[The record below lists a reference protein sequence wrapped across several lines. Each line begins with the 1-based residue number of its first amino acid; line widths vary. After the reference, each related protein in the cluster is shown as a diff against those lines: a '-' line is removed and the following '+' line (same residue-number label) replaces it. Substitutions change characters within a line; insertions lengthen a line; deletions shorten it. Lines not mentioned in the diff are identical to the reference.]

1 METMSS
7 ATLAVAKPVAK
18 NVPQNGFAIA
28 LRDYSELVKAR
39 VTTLVVITA
48 ACGFYLAARKAGIPS
63 LSWQMLAALIGVGLV
78 SGGTAA
84 LNEVMERDVDAR
96 MHRTAR
102 RPLPSRRMSMTH
114 GTIVGLLLTL
124 GGSLYLGLTTNW
136 LTGALALLTATVYL
150 AIYTPLKQISP
161 VCTTIGAFPGAMPG
175 VLGWTAA
182 RGRLDLEALV
192 LFAIVFFWQFP
203 HFFAIAW
210 MYREDYARGGVRMMP
225 VVENDGRRTSRR
237 ILFYSITLIPV
248 SLLPFFVGMS
258 GIAYAASAIILGLA
272 LLYFGLRLTQSRFQP
287 SPAVSQRLARQLLQA
302 SVVYLPILFALM
314 MLNTPRA

>member
-1 METMSS
+1 MSS
-7 ATLAVAKPVAK
+7 ATLT
-18 NVPQNGFAIA
+18 VPQNGFAVA
-28 LRDYSELVKAR
+28 MRDYSELVKAR

-48 ACGFYLAARKAGIPS
+48 ACGFFLGARKGGFPS
-63 LSWQMLAALIGVGLV
+63 LSWQMLAAVIGVGLV

-96 MHRTAR
+96 MQRTAR
-102 RPLPSRRMSMTH
+102 RPLPSRRMSMAH
-114 GTIVGLLLTL
+114 GTAVGLLLTL
-124 GGSLYLGLTTNW
+124 GGSAYLGLTTNW

-150 AIYTPLKQISP
+150 ALYTPLKQISP

-182 RGRLDLEALV
+182 RGRLDIEALV

-210 MYREDYARGGVRMMP
+210 MYRDDYARGGVRMMP
-225 VVENDGRRTSRR
+225 VVENDGRRTSHR
-237 ILFYSITLIPV
+237 ILFYSIALIPV

-258 GIAYAASAIILGLA
+258 GIAYAASAVILGLA
-272 LLYFGLRLTQSRFQP
+272 LLYFGFRLTQSRFQP
-287 SPAVSQRLARQLLQA
+287 SPGVSKRLARQLLQA
-302 SVVYLPILFALM
+302 SVIYLPILFAIM
-314 MLNTPRA
+314 MIDTASRHM

>member
-1 METMSS
+1 MSTAVAS
-7 ATLAVAKPVAK
+7 TLAVRS
-18 NVPQNGFAIA
+18 QNGFAVA

-39 VTTLVVITA
+39 VTTLVIVTA
-48 ACGFYLAARKAGIPS
+48 ACGFYLGAQKGGFSS

-96 MHRTAR
+96 MQRTAR
-102 RPLPSRRMSMTH
+102 RPLPSGRMSMLH
-114 GTIVGLLLTL
+114 GTAVGALLTL
-124 GGSLYLGLTTNW
+124 GGSAYLGMTTNW
-136 LTGALALLTATVYL
+136 LTGGLALLTAMVYL
-150 AIYTPLKQISP
+150 AVYTPLKLISP

-210 MYREDYARGGVRMMP
+210 MYRDDYAQGGVRMMP
-225 VVENDGRRTSRR
+225 VVEKDGRRTSRR
-237 ILFYSITLIPV
+237 ILFYSVALIPV

-258 GIAYAASAIILGLA
+258 GSVYLAGAFLLGIG
-272 LLYFGLRLTQSRFQP
+272 LLYFGLRLTRSRLQP
-287 SPAVSQRLARQLLQA
+287 SPGISQRLARQLLQA
-302 SVVYLPILFALM
+302 SVIYLPLLFALM
-314 MLNTPRA
+314 MLNTART

>member
-1 METMSS
+1 MGMSS
-7 ATLAVAKPVAK
+7 ATLAVAK

-39 VTTLVVITA
+39 VTTLVVVTA

-63 LSWQMLAALIGVGLV
+63 LSWQMLAAMIGVGLV

-102 RPLPSRRMSMTH
+102 RPLPSRRMSMAH
-114 GTIVGLLLTL
+114 GTAVGLLLTL

-136 LTGALALLTATVYL
+136 LTGGLALLTATVYL

-225 VVENDGRRTSRR
+225 VVETDGRRTSRR
-237 ILFYSITLIPV
+237 ILFYSIALIPV
-248 SLLPFFVGMS
+248 SLLPFFIGMS
-258 GIAYAASAIILGLA
+258 GIAYAASAAILGLA
-272 LLYFGLRLTQSRFQP
+272 LLYFGLRLTQSRLQP

-302 SVVYLPILFALM
+302 SVIYLPILFALM
-314 MLNTPRA
+314 MLNIPHA

>member
-1 METMSS
+1 MS
-7 ATLAVAKPVAK
+7 TAVNSTV
-18 NVPQNGFAIA
+18 VIRSQNGFAVA

-39 VTTLVVITA
+39 VTTLVIVTA
-48 ACGFYLAARKAGIPS
+48 ACGFYLGAQKGGFSS
-63 LSWQMLAALIGVGLV
+63 LSWQMLAAMIGVGLV

-96 MHRTAR
+96 MQRTAR
-102 RPLPSRRMSMTH
+102 RPLPSGRMSMAH
-114 GTIVGLLLTL
+114 GAAVGLLLTL
-124 GGSLYLGLTTNW
+124 GGSAYLGLTTNW
-136 LTGALALLTATVYL
+136 LTGGLALLTAVVYL
-150 AIYTPLKQISP
+150 AIYTPLKLVSP

-210 MYREDYARGGVRMMP
+210 MYRDDYAQGGVRMMP

-237 ILFYSITLIPV
+237 ILFYSVALIPI
-248 SLLPFFVGMS
+248 SMLPFLVGMS
-258 GIAYAASAIILGLA
+258 GAVYLVGAFFLGIG
-272 LLYFGLRLTQSRFQP
+272 LLYFGLRLTQSRLQP
-287 SPAVSQRLARQLLQA
+287 SPGISKRLARQLLQA
-302 SVVYLPILFALM
+302 SVIYLPILFALM
-314 MLNTPRA
+314 MLNTAHP

>member
-7 ATLAVAKPVAK
+7 ATITIPR
-18 NVPQNGFAIA
+18 NGFAIA

-114 GTIVGLLLTL
+114 GTAVGLLLTL

-136 LTGALALLTATVYL
+136 LTGGLALLTATVYL
-150 AIYTPLKQISP
+150 AVYTPLKQISP

-225 VVENDGRRTSRR
+225 VVETDGRRTSRR
-237 ILFYSITLIPV
+237 ILFYSIALIPV
-248 SLLPFFVGMS
+248 SLLPFVIGMS
-258 GIAYAASAIILGLA
+258 GIAYAASAVILGLG
-272 LLYFGLRLTQSRFQP
+272 LLYFGLRLTQSRLQP

-302 SVVYLPILFALM
+302 SVIYLPILFALM
-314 MLNTPRA
+314 MLNTPHA

>member
-1 METMSS
+1 MSS
-7 ATLAVAKPVAK
+7 AVGSPALVRS
-18 NVPQNGFAIA
+18 QNGFAVA

-39 VTTLVVITA
+39 VTTLVIVTA
-48 ACGFYLAARKAGIPS
+48 ACGFYLGARKGGFSS
-63 LSWQMLAALIGVGLV
+63 LSWQLLAAMIGVGLV

-96 MHRTAR
+96 MSRTAR
-102 RPLPSRRMSMTH
+102 RPLPSGRMSLTH

-124 GGSLYLGLTTNW
+124 GGSVYLGLTTNW

-161 VCTTIGAFPGAMPG
+161 VCTTIGAIPGAMPG

-210 MYREDYARGGVRMMP
+210 LYRDDYARGGVRMMP
-225 VVENDGRRTSRR
+225 VVESDGRRTSRR
-237 ILFYSITLIPV
+237 ILFYSIALIPV
-248 SLLPFFVGMS
+248 SMLPFFVRMS
-258 GIAYAASAIILGLA
+258 GAVYLAGAVILGVSF
-272 LLYFGLRLTQSRFQP
+272 LYFGLRLTQSRFQP
-287 SPAVSQRLARQLLQA
+287 SVGVSKRLARQLLQA
-302 SVVYLPILFALM
+302 SVIYLPLLFALM
-314 MLNTPRA
+314 MINTRHS

>member
-7 ATLAVAKPVAK
+7 ATLAVAK

-39 VTTLVVITA
+39 VTTLVVVTA

-237 ILFYSITLIPV
+237 ILFYSIALIPV

-258 GIAYAASAIILGLA
+258 GIAYAASAVILGLA
-272 LLYFGLRLTQSRFQP
+272 LLYFGLRLTQSRLQP

-302 SVVYLPILFALM
+302 SVIYLPILFALM
-314 MLNTPRA
+314 MLNTPHP

>member
-1 METMSS
+1 MST
-7 ATLAVAKPVAK
+7 ATLAVAK
-18 NVPQNGFAIA
+18 NVPQNGFATA
-28 LRDYSELVKAR
+28 MRDYSELVKAR
-39 VTTLVVITA
+39 VTTLVIVTA
-48 ACGFYLAARKAGIPS
+48 ACGFYLGARKGGFSS

-210 MYREDYARGGVRMMP
+210 MYKDDYARGGVRMMP
-225 VVENDGRRTSRR
+225 VVETDGRRTSRR
-237 ILFYSITLIPV
+237 ILFYSIALIPV

-258 GIAYAASAIILGLA
+258 GIPYAASAILLGLA
-272 LLYFGLRLTQSRFQP
+272 LLYFSLRLTQSRLQP
-287 SPAVSQRLARQLLQA
+287 SEGLSKRLARQLLQA
-302 SVVYLPILFALM
+302 SVIYLPILFALM
-314 MLNTPRA
+314 MLNTPHP

>member
-1 METMSS
+1 MSS
-7 ATLAVAKPVAK
+7 ATLAVAK

-39 VTTLVVITA
+39 VTTLVVVTA

-63 LSWQMLAALIGVGLV
+63 LSWQMLAAMIGVGLV

-102 RPLPSRRMSMTH
+102 RPLPSRRMSMAH
-114 GTIVGLLLTL
+114 GTAVGLLLTL

-136 LTGALALLTATVYL
+136 LTGGLALLTATVYL

-225 VVENDGRRTSRR
+225 VVETDGRRTSRR
-237 ILFYSITLIPV
+237 ILFYSIALIPV
-248 SLLPFFVGMS
+248 SLLPFFIGMS
-258 GIAYAASAIILGLA
+258 GIAYAVSAAILGLA
-272 LLYFGLRLTQSRFQP
+272 LLYFGLRLTQSRLQP

-302 SVVYLPILFALM
+302 SVIYLPILFALM
-314 MLNTPRA
+314 MLNTPHA

>member
-1 METMSS
+1 MS
-7 ATLAVAKPVAK
+7 TAVNSTV
-18 NVPQNGFAIA
+18 VIRSQNGFAVA

-39 VTTLVVITA
+39 VTTLVIVTA
-48 ACGFYLAARKAGIPS
+48 ACGFYLGAQKGGFSS
-63 LSWQMLAALIGVGLV
+63 LSWQMLAAMIGVGLV

-96 MHRTAR
+96 MQRTAR
-102 RPLPSRRMSMTH
+102 RPLPSGRMSMAH
-114 GTIVGLLLTL
+114 GAAVGLLLTL
-124 GGSLYLGLTTNW
+124 GGSAYLGLTTNW
-136 LTGALALLTATVYL
+136 LTGGLALLTAVVYL
-150 AIYTPLKQISP
+150 AIYTPLKLVSP

-210 MYREDYARGGVRMMP
+210 MYRDDYAQGGVRMMP

-237 ILFYSITLIPV
+237 ILFYSVALIPV
-248 SLLPFFVGMS
+248 SMLPFLVGMS
-258 GIAYAASAIILGLA
+258 GAVYLVGAFFLGIG
-272 LLYFGLRLTQSRFQP
+272 LLYFGLRLTQSRLQP
-287 SPAVSQRLARQLLQA
+287 SPGISKRLARQLLQA
-302 SVVYLPILFALM
+302 SVIYLPILFALM
-314 MLNTPRA
+314 MLNTAHP

>member
-1 METMSS
+1 MSS
-7 ATLAVAKPVAK
+7 VTLT
-18 NVPQNGFAIA
+18 VPQNGFAVA

-39 VTTLVVITA
+39 VTALVVVTA
-48 ACGFYLAARKAGIPS
+48 ACGFFLGARKGGFSS
-63 LSWQMLAALIGVGLV
+63 LSWQMLAAMIGVGLV

-96 MHRTAR
+96 MQRTAR

-114 GTIVGLLLTL
+114 GTAVGLLLTL
-124 GGSLYLGLTTNW
+124 GGSAYLALTTNW

-150 AIYTPLKQISP
+150 AVYTPLKQISP

-182 RGRLDLEALV
+182 RGRVDIEALV

-210 MYREDYARGGVRMMP
+210 MYRDDYARGGVRMMP
-225 VVENDGRRTSRR
+225 VIENDGRRTSRR
-237 ILFYSITLIPV
+237 ILFYSIALVPV
-248 SLLPFFVGMS
+248 SMLPFFVGMS
-258 GIAYAASAIILGLA
+258 GVAYLVSAFVLGLA
-272 LLYFGLRLTQSRFQP
+272 LLYFGIRLTQSRLQP
-287 SPAVSQRLARQLLQA
+287 SPGVS
-302 SVVYLPILFALM
+302 
-314 MLNTPRA
+314 

>member
-7 ATLAVAKPVAK
+7 ATLAVAK

-39 VTTLVVITA
+39 VTTLVVVTA

-150 AIYTPLKQISP
+150 AIPKE
-161 VCTTIGAFPGAMPG
+161 VEKAK
-175 VLGWTAA
+175 
-182 RGRLDLEALV
+182 ALV
-192 LFAIVFFWQFP
+192 VVFGSGDDLACDIYSGTKKIEDLTFP
-203 HFFAIAW
+203 EKDKIKK
-210 MYREDYARGGVRMMP
+210 
-225 VVENDGRRTSRR
+225 
-237 ILFYSITLIPV
+237 
-248 SLLPFFVGMS
+248 
-258 GIAYAASAIILGLA
+258 
-272 LLYFGLRLTQSRFQP
+272 
-287 SPAVSQRLARQLLQA
+287 
-302 SVVYLPILFALM
+302 
-314 MLNTPRA
+314 